1 VNRRL
6 NKITFDEFIVVT
18 FDIKMKLAQNKYTKE
33 VEDTLNRL
41 SLKNDKEK
49 TEKLKKY
56 IGTNL
61 NVLRLATKA
70 QVDAHKKGFSFYSE
84 EKVNTFLLYHDI
96 YMQSKIFEVK
106 NLAFIFLDKNHKYVP
121 LKIQLKTLPL
131 WVKYID
137 NWAHSDGL
145 SKFLTRL
152 IENENTKKDMLDI
165 IKKWNASKNL
175 WERRQSLVSLY
186 YYSRTKKQHID
197 FELTQQ
203 LVFPLLSDNE
213 YYVQKAVGW
222 TLRESYN
229 VYPKQ
234 TYSFIATNI
243 KKITSTAFTTC
254 IEKMTEQEKQ
264 TLKLNRKK

>member
-6 NKITFDEFIVVT
+6 NKITFDELIVVT

-33 VEDTLNRL
+33 VEDTLNQL
-41 SLKNDKEK
+41 SIKNDKEK
-49 TEKLKKY
+49 ASKLKKY

-61 NVLRLATKA
+61 QVLGLVTKA
-70 QVDAHKKGFSFYSE
+70 QLDAHKKGFSFYSE
-84 EKVNTFLLYHDI
+84 EKESTFLLYHSI
-96 YMQSKIFEVK
+96 YLQSTIFEVK
-106 NLAFIFLDKNHKYVP
+106 NLAFIFLDKNHKLIP
-121 LKIQLKTLPL
+121 LKMQLKTLPL
-131 WVKYID
+131 WVKQVD

-165 IKKWNASKNL
+165 IKKWNTSKNL

-186 YYSRTKKQHID
+186 YYSRTKKQYID

-203 LVFPLLSDNE
+203 LIFPLIKDKE
-213 YYVQKAVGW
+213 YFVQKAVGW

-234 TYSFIATNI
+234 TYSFILANI
-243 KKITSTAFTTC
+243 KNITSTAFTTC
-254 IEKMTEQEKQ
+254 MEKMTEKEKQ
-264 TLKLNRKK
+264 TLKLKRKI